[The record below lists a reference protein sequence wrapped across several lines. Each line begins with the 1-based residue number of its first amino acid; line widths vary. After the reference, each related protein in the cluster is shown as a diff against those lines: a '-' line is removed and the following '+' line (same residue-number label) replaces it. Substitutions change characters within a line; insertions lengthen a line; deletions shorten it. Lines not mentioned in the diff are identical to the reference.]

1 MAVSRNDPCPC
12 GSGLKYKRC
21 HEGQD
26 VAKPRRSGVW
36 TLALLVLL
44 VAVGAAAVVIG
55 IARSPDISPR
65 RRVWSPEHGHW
76 HEEPAP
82 GRSASERRLDPHAVT
97 PDGLRP
103 VPLGTP
109 PPGKVWSPE
118 HGHWHDVARSDG
130 NLSSV
135 PLGTPPPGKVWSPE
149 HGHWHDA
156 PVPRQ
161 PTLLPYDPNS
171 PAMTG
176 TPPPGWIWEP
186 EHRHFHPP
194 VSAETTL
201 KIPVVPPPTLATPA
215 PAPPGTPPPG
225 KVWSPEHEGS
235 ENGPIALRGSRARA
249 SASSRRPSR

>member
-26 VAKPRRSGVW
+26 VAKPRRSGAW

-44 VAVGAAAVVIG
+44 VAAGAAAVVIG

-82 GRSASERRLDPHAVT
+82 GRSASERRLDPRAVT

-118 HGHWHDVARSDG
+118 HGHWH
-130 NLSSV
+130 
-135 PLGTPPPGKVWSPE
+135 E
-149 HGHWHDA
+149 A

-201 KIPVVPPPTLATPA
+201 EIPLLPRPTLAA
-215 PAPPGTPPPG
+215 PAPRPPGAPPPVG
-225 KVWSPEHEGS
+225 ITVGPSP
-235 ENGPIALRGSRARA
+235 P
-249 SASSRRPSR
+249 

>member
-118 HGHWHDVARSDG
+118 HGHWH
-130 NLSSV
+130 
-135 PLGTPPPGKVWSPE
+135 E
-149 HGHWHDA
+149 A